1 MKTIKKILYLFSP
14 YEQKRALLLLFLILI
29 MTMLDVLGIASILP
43 FVSVLANP
51 TLVETNKV
59 LAYIYQLTE
68 GFGVSNTKEFIFVLG
83 FSVFVFLII
92 SLTFRAFTSYAQI
105 RFALMR
111 EYSIGKRLI
120 EGYLHQPY
128 VWFLNKHSADL
139 GKNILSEV
147 GVIINLTILPM
158 INFIA
163 HSAVSIALMI
173 LLIFIDPVL
182 ALSVGMTLGACYGA
196 FFLFMKNKISQTGT
210 ERLLENRNRF
220 STLVEAFGASKEIK
234 IGGLENVYINRYTK
248 SAKIYATN
256 QSLAQVTSQLPRY
269 FIEGIAFGGMIL
281 ISIVLIYRGGVFENI
296 APIIALY
303 AFAGYRLIP
312 SLQNIY
318 YNLVHLRHSESS
330 LDSLHADLKNLKTHE
345 EIKNTTTTMFLKKN
359 ITLNHVFFSYP
370 NSQKETLKDISL
382 TIPAFSKVGF
392 VGTTGSGKTTLADI
406 ILGLLDVSRGT
417 VNVDGI
423 PITDSNKR
431 SWQKNIGYVPQ
442 QIYLADTSVANNIAF
457 GLETESVNQELLEKA
472 AKTSNIHEF
481 IINELPQGYN
491 TIVGER
497 GVRLSGGQRQRIGIA
512 RAIYHN
518 PGVLIL
524 DEATSSLDNIT
535 EQAVIKTINNLE
547 KKTTIIQIAHRLT
560 TVMNCEK
567 IFLLE
572 KGVLVGQGSYRELI
586 QNNEQFRK
594 MNKSI
599 G

>member
-1 MKTIKKILYLFSP
+1 M
-14 YEQKRALLLLFLILI
+14 
-29 MTMLDVLGIASILP
+29 
-43 FVSVLANP
+43 
-51 TLVETNKV
+51 
-59 LAYIYQLTE
+59 
-68 GFGVSNTKEFIFVLG
+68 
-83 FSVFVFLII
+83 
-92 SLTFRAFTSYAQI
+92 
-105 RFALMR
+105 
-111 EYSIGKRLI
+111 
-120 EGYLHQPY
+120 
-128 VWFLNKHSADL
+128 
-139 GKNILSEV
+139 
-147 GVIINLTILPM
+147 
-158 INFIA
+158 
-163 HSAVSIALMI
+163 
-173 LLIFIDPVL
+173 
-182 ALSVGMTLGACYGA
+182 
-196 FFLFMKNKISQTGT
+196 
-210 ERLLENRNRF
+210 
-220 STLVEAFGASKEIK
+220 
-234 IGGLENVYINRYTK
+234 
-248 SAKIYATN
+248 
-256 QSLAQVTSQLPRY
+256 
-269 FIEGIAFGGMIL
+269 
-281 ISIVLIYRGGVFENI
+281 
-296 APIIALY
+296 
-303 AFAGYRLIP
+303 
-312 SLQNIY
+312 
-318 YNLVHLRHSESS
+318 
-330 LDSLHADLKNLKTHE
+330 
-345 EIKNTTTTMFLKKN
+345 
-359 ITLNHVFFSYP
+359 
-370 NSQKETLKDISL
+370 
-382 TIPAFSKVGF
+382 
-392 VGTTGSGKTTLADI
+392 
-406 ILGLLDVSRGT
+406 GLLDVSRGT
-417 VNVDGI
+417 LNVDGI

-457 GLETESVNQELLEKA
+457 GLETESINQELLEKA